1 MKNSLFKKLPLNI
14 KDIIKVVK
22 SSKTPLK
29 GKLSII
35 VLLLYIVS
43 PIDLIPDFI
52 PIIGYLDDLI
62 ILPILIFFIIN
73 LIPHDVWK
81 SFEEEAKTLW
91 QNGKPKKWGFAV
103 FVILFWSLLIAYI
116 LYLLIV

>member
-1 MKNSLFKKLPLNI
+1 MKNSLFKKLPLNL

-29 GKLSII
+29 AKLSIV

-52 PIIGYLDDLI
+52 PVIGKLDDL
-62 ILPILIFFIIN
+62 
-73 LIPHDVWK
+73 VVV
-81 SFEEEAKTLW
+81 
-91 QNGKPKKWGFAV
+91 G
-103 FVILFWSLLIAYI
+103 LLIKQIYK
-116 LYLLIV
+116 YQEIV

>member
-52 PIIGYLDDLI
+52 PVIGQLDDL
-62 ILPILIFFIIN
+62 L
-73 LIPHDVWK
+73 
-81 SFEEEAKTLW
+81 
-91 QNGKPKKWGFAV
+91 AV
-103 FVILFWSLLIAYI
+103 GLLFKQIYRYQEIS
-116 LYLLIV
+116 

>member
-43 PIDLIPDFI
+43 PIDPIPDFI
-52 PIIGYLDDLI
+52 PVIGQLDDL
-62 ILPILIFFIIN
+62 L
-73 LIPHDVWK
+73 
-81 SFEEEAKTLW
+81 
-91 QNGKPKKWGFAV
+91 AV
-103 FVILFWSLLIAYI
+103 GLLFKQIYRYQEIS
-116 LYLLIV
+116 

>member
-1 MKNSLFKKLPLNI
+1 MKNSLFKKLPINI

-52 PIIGYLDDLI
+52 PVIGQLDDL
-62 ILPILIFFIIN
+62 L
-73 LIPHDVWK
+73 
-81 SFEEEAKTLW
+81 
-91 QNGKPKKWGFAV
+91 AV
-103 FVILFWSLLIAYI
+103 GLLFKQIYRYQEIA
-116 LYLLIV
+116 

>member
-1 MKNSLFKKLPLNI
+1 MKNSLFKKLPLNL

-29 GKLSII
+29 AKLSII

-52 PIIGYLDDLI
+52 PVIGQLDDL
-62 ILPILIFFIIN
+62 
-73 LIPHDVWK
+73 V
-81 SFEEEAKTLW
+81 
-91 QNGKPKKWGFAV
+91 AV
-103 FVILFWSLLIAYI
+103 GLLFKQIYK
-116 LYLLIV
+116 YQEIV

>member
-1 MKNSLFKKLPLNI
+1 MKNSLFKKLPLNL

-29 GKLSII
+29 AKLSIV

-52 PIIGYLDDLI
+52 PVIGQLDDL
-62 ILPILIFFIIN
+62 
-73 LIPHDVWK
+73 V
-81 SFEEEAKTLW
+81 
-91 QNGKPKKWGFAV
+91 AV
-103 FVILFWSLLIAYI
+103 GLLFKQIYK
-116 LYLLIV
+116 YQEIV

>member
-1 MKNSLFKKLPLNI
+1 MKNSLFKKLPLNL

-43 PIDLIPDFI
+43 PIDLRPDFI
-52 PIIGYLDDLI
+52 PVIGQLDDL
-62 ILPILIFFIIN
+62 
-73 LIPHDVWK
+73 VVV
-81 SFEEEAKTLW
+81 
-91 QNGKPKKWGFAV
+91 G
-103 FVILFWSLLIAYI
+103 LLIKQIYK
-116 LYLLIV
+116 YQEIV

>member
-52 PIIGYLDDLI
+52 PVIGQLDDL
-62 ILPILIFFIIN
+62 L
-73 LIPHDVWK
+73 
-81 SFEEEAKTLW
+81 
-91 QNGKPKKWGFAV
+91 AV
-103 FVILFWSLLIAYI
+103 GLLFKQIYRYQEIA
-116 LYLLIV
+116 

>member
-1 MKNSLFKKLPLNI
+1 MKNSLFKKLPLNL

-29 GKLSII
+29 AKLFIV

-52 PIIGYLDDLI
+52 PVIGQLDDLVVVG
-62 ILPILIFFIIN
+62 L
-73 LIPHDVWK
+73 
-81 SFEEEAKTLW
+81 
-91 QNGKPKKWGFAV
+91 
-103 FVILFWSLLIAYI
+103 LFKQIYK
-116 LYLLIV
+116 YQEIV

>member
-1 MKNSLFKKLPLNI
+1 MKNSLFKKLSLNL

-29 GKLSII
+29 AKLSIV

-52 PIIGYLDDLI
+52 PVIGQLDDM
-62 ILPILIFFIIN
+62 
-73 LIPHDVWK
+73 VVV
-81 SFEEEAKTLW
+81 
-91 QNGKPKKWGFAV
+91 G
-103 FVILFWSLLIAYI
+103 LLIKQIYK
-116 LYLLIV
+116 YQEIV

>member
-1 MKNSLFKKLPLNI
+1 MKNSLFKKLPLNL

-29 GKLSII
+29 AKLSIV

-52 PIIGYLDDLI
+52 PVIGQLDDLVVVG
-62 ILPILIFFIIN
+62 L
-73 LIPHDVWK
+73 
-81 SFEEEAKTLW
+81 
-91 QNGKPKKWGFAV
+91 
-103 FVILFWSLLIAYI
+103 LFKQIYK
-116 LYLLIV
+116 YQEIV

>member
-1 MKNSLFKKLPLNI
+1 MKNSLFKKLPLNV

-29 GKLSII
+29 AKLSIV

-52 PIIGYLDDLI
+52 PVIGQLDDL
-62 ILPILIFFIIN
+62 
-73 LIPHDVWK
+73 VVV
-81 SFEEEAKTLW
+81 
-91 QNGKPKKWGFAV
+91 G
-103 FVILFWSLLIAYI
+103 LLSKQIYK
-116 LYLLIV
+116 YQKIV

>member
-1 MKNSLFKKLPLNI
+1 MKNSLFKKLPLNL

-29 GKLSII
+29 AKLSIV

-52 PIIGYLDDLI
+52 PVIGQLDDL
-62 ILPILIFFIIN
+62 
-73 LIPHDVWK
+73 VVV
-81 SFEEEAKTLW
+81 
-91 QNGKPKKWGFAV
+91 G
-103 FVILFWSLLIAYI
+103 LLIKQIYK
-116 LYLLIV
+116 YQEIV

>member
-35 VLLLYIVS
+35 VLLMYIVS

-52 PIIGYLDDLI
+52 PVIGQLDDL
-62 ILPILIFFIIN
+62 L
-73 LIPHDVWK
+73 
-81 SFEEEAKTLW
+81 
-91 QNGKPKKWGFAV
+91 AV
-103 FVILFWSLLIAYI
+103 GLLFKQIYRYQEIA
-116 LYLLIV
+116 

>member
-1 MKNSLFKKLPLNI
+1 MKNSLFKKLPLNL

-29 GKLSII
+29 AKLSIV

-52 PIIGYLDDLI
+52 PVIGQLDDL
-62 ILPILIFFIIN
+62 
-73 LIPHDVWK
+73 VVV
-81 SFEEEAKTLW
+81 
-91 QNGKPKKWGFAV
+91 G
-103 FVILFWSLLIAYI
+103 LLSKQIYK
-116 LYLLIV
+116 YQKIV